1 MTTPTHDQSPNSDP
15 SPEPN
20 PDPEPTPIAAR
31 VAANRWRNSAGIR
44 ERLVKVAGLRQ
55 RGLSQ
60 AAIAGRLGV
69 SEATISRD
77 LRRLPL
83 LWRQE
88 HAHFVNAE
96 RLRIFAGLR
105 EAERLWWEA
114 IGKPQE
120 GRDPVALLNSATGS
134 FTAIARE
141 IRMLL
146 KHVRPPQ
153 PDDYWGYEAPRSPL
167 RSRDA
172 LEERYEPPAKVVAGL
187 LPYED
192 DPPDDDPKLAEY
204 RGLDDDLMD
213 LQIAVEADVA
223 PDALERRLKDISSR
237 VARMR
242 QEQDGDAGGARRN
255 GASGQL
261 PYDW

>member
-153 PDDYWGYEAPRSPL
+153 PDDYWGYEAPRSPCARAMRWKNAMSPRPKSL
-167 RSRDA
+167 RVCCPTRTTRPTTTPSW
-172 LEERYEPPAKVVAGL
+172 PST
-187 LPYED
+187 
-192 DPPDDDPKLAEY
+192 
-204 RGLDDDLMD
+204 
-213 LQIAVEADVA
+213 ADWTT
-223 PDALERRLKDISSR
+223 I
-237 VARMR
+237 
-242 QEQDGDAGGARRN
+242 
-255 GASGQL
+255 
-261 PYDW
+261 